1 MCFGRGFAPFSL
13 DGYTARIWC
22 PFFFWKNEIVNSS
35 QIHSRTHWGYLL
47 RNSLCI
53 DPIPLKNTS
62 LFSEYHW
69 DAWFL
74 TFGPLV
80 PKVMAS
86 SSSIPTD
93 LPLGCLLQNLKC
105 LHHSDIKSPKPIHYS
120 TQVCLKYPPN
130 KLSNW
135 LPKGSLDPSI
145 IQNIYN
151 FENAHKNIKRIL

>member
-1 MCFGRGFAPFSL
+1 M
-13 DGYTARIWC
+13 
-22 PFFFWKNEIVNSS
+22 
-35 QIHSRTHWGYLL
+35 
-47 RNSLCI
+47 NSLCV

-62 LFSEYHW
+62 SFSEYHR

-105 LHHSDIKSPKPIHYS
+105 LHHSDIKSPKPVHYS
-120 TQVCLKYPPN
+120 TQVCLKYPPD

-135 LPKGSLDPSI
+135 LPKGSLDLSI
-145 IQNIYN
+145 IQDIYN
-151 FENAHKNIKRIL
+151 LENAQENLKRILYLSVFFLSSLQVLPLQEKFKPES